1 MLSTLLVASALA
13 VQAADQP
20 SPRISQ
26 LQSIYI
32 THDGDDSLGTQF
44 VAELKTLLEE
54 RGLRLESSDAAES
67 HALVVVSIRAVNERT
82 SQQMGSVIAL
92 TLLRPDD
99 TFVKMWVYTLNHR
112 PGHAKKQAADFI
124 ADFDRMRAGPK

>member
-1 MLSTLLVASALA
+1 MFPAVLLATLLGS
-13 VQAADQP
+13 QAPQTAP
-20 SPRISQ
+20 Q

-44 VAELKTLLEE
+44 VAELREMLEE
-54 RGLRLESSDAAES
+54 RGLRLEASDSADS
-67 HALVVVSIRAVNERT
+67 HALVVVSIRAVNDLT

-92 TLLRPDD
+92 ALLRPDD

-112 PGHAKKQAADFI
+112 PGHARRQASDFM
-124 ADFDRMRAGPK
+124 ADFDRVRVKAK